1 MRRCADGKGRG
12 AYDCT
17 WAFVLRDRPDGSTRL
32 VMRERY
38 GYSRRWA
45 GVLIEPVEA
54 VSFVMSRKML
64 MGIRDRAEAGRTQHE
79 TTRTGGR
86 HAGA

>member
-1 MRRCADGKGRG
+1 MGK
-12 AYDCT
+12 AAAPYDCT

-45 GVLIEPVEA
+45 GLLIEPVEA

-64 MGIRDRAEAGRTQHE
+64 MGIRDRAEAGRAQYE